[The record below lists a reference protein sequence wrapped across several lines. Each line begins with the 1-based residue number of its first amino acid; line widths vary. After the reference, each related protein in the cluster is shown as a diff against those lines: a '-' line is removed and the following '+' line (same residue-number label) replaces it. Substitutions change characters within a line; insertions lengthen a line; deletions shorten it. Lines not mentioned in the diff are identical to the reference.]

1 MAIYDLYGCL
11 TVGLEE
17 AKNVLETT
25 LDIKFE
31 SHDSVYQGG
40 DYFRS
45 GKTTDEH
52 FVLKRNLDL
61 FDNEAAEMSFAE
73 YPVLFY
79 VNGTSRSLDLQ
90 QKLVQ
95 KEKSIVL
102 LRHEVLVE
110 KQSQNG

>member
-11 TVGLEE
+11 TARLEE

-31 SHDSVYQGG
+31 SRESAYQGG
-40 DYFRS
+40 EYFRS

-61 FDNEAAEMSFAE
+61 FDNEAAEVSFVE
-73 YPVLFY
+73 YPILFY
-79 VNGTSRSLDLQ
+79 VNGTSRSLELQ
-90 QKLVQ
+90 QKLVE
-95 KEKSIVL
+95 KGKSIVL
-102 LRHEVLVE
+102 LRHEVLAE
-110 KQSQNG
+110 NQSKDR